1 MTYEEYKKKCYEL
14 GEKEDDPK
22 YAKECLDFAD
32 EIGEI
37 ERFFKE
43 GKDVKSAVYL
53 LCYQQQQ
60 NLNNLAECVADYFVN
75 RENASDL
82 SKKVWEILKKE
93 LG

>member
-1 MTYEEYKKKCYEL
+1 MNFKEYKKEL
-14 GEKEDDPK
+14 YVAAEKEQNPA

-53 LCYQQQQ
+53 LCY
-60 NLNNLAECVADYFVN
+60 
-75 RENASDL
+75 
-82 SKKVWEILKKE
+82 
-93 LG
+93 